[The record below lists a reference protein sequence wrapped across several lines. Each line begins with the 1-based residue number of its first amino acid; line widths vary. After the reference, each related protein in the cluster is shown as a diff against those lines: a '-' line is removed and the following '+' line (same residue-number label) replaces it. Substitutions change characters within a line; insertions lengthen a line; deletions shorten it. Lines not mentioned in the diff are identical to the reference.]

1 MTSLWKSFLNFGKV
15 MSSPPKLLRKHWAG
29 SAGQLL
35 CAHYRNH
42 SCNPSGRG
50 RLHAKHLADRPNW
63 SCSLPLCS
71 NTFSPSHTTNPHHT
85 QEYQSGGVRVMPVP
99 PNRLHK
105 VTHGL
110 VAGFQTSKPQTR
122 VQSGGS
128 SLRSNRRSALGLSST
143 ATLRGGSLR
152 LKCWVR

>member
-1 MTSLWKSFLNFGKV
+1 MGMVLGPFTQ
-15 MSSPPKLLRKHWAG
+15 AE
-29 SAGQLL
+29 A
-35 CAHYRNH
+35 ADH

-85 QEYQSGGVRVMPVP
+85 QEYQPGGVRVMPVP

-128 SLRSNRRSALGLSST
+128 NLRSNQRSAPGLSST

-152 LKCWVR
+152 LKCWVL